1 MFFCLNQFIVLQS
14 RSLSLLLLNI
24 FFSVNNF
31 VKMWLDFFRGDVQ
44 VMFNKILLFKFYFY
58 IIGWE
63 MNSYLDINNVVNFVY
78 VVAINVLNY
87 WGMSY
92 YGILLSFV
100 FANMYFFIN
109 FSHVSLDLL
118 ECNYSKSNL
127 YKEDG

>member
-31 VKMWLDFFRGDVQ
+31 VKMWLDFFGGDVQ
-44 VMFNKILLFKFYFY
+44 VMFNKILFFKFYFY